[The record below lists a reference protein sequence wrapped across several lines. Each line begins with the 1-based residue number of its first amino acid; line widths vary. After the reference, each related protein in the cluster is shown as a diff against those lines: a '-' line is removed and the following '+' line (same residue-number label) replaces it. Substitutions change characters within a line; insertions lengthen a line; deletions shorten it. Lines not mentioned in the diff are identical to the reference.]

1 MVNPGR
7 HHYMSE
13 GVLRETYML
22 SSIHYSQNM
31 LNKYGK
37 HGPSAKNWT
46 PTPSNCASRVKAVT
60 GHTAMPIRHCQTKTR
75 ILCPLGTT
83 SVQLLW
89 WQYVGKPGPTIRG
102 NRLKLLVVR
111 MKTRLGFVLVD
122 GVDAVEIGISLT
134 HHPMNPLREEIPGLL
149 LEPLHHRSLDV
160 FLRPETTA
168 L

>member
-1 MVNPGR
+1 
-7 HHYMSE
+7 
-13 GVLRETYML
+13 
-22 SSIHYSQNM
+22 
-31 LNKYGK
+31 
-37 HGPSAKNWT
+37 
-46 PTPSNCASRVKAVT
+46 
-60 GHTAMPIRHCQTKTR
+60 
-75 ILCPLGTT
+75 
-83 SVQLLW
+83 
-89 WQYVGKPGPTIRG
+89 
-102 NRLKLLVVR
+102 